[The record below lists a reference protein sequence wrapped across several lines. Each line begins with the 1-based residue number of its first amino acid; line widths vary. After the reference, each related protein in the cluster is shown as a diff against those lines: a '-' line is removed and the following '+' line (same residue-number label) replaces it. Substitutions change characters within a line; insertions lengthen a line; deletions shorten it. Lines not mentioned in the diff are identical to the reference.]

1 MGLRYSFRHLFFG
14 GNINKKRLYQILEDL
29 DSAAGGDAADIT
41 ELESDVEALQTTVG
55 DAEGGLVKDVSA
67 LETLIGDPDAE
78 TPAEGSI
85 LARIKALEDA
95 T

>member
-29 DSAAGGDAADIT
+29 DSAAGGDAADIS

-55 DAEGGLVKDVSA
+55 DSDAGLVKDVADLESA
-67 LETLIGDPDAE
+67 IGDE
-78 TPAEGSI
+78 STEGSI